1 VTPPD
6 AISALFG
13 LAVGYGQVALLW
25 LGQSGFAL
33 RFKDVSVVVDPFL
46 SHHPDRLTPPAFNPG
61 DADWIDVVACT
72 HEHLDHLDLDA
83 VSTLTAASSR
93 AVVVVPQ
100 PIVDMITHI
109 GIDPRRVIGIQPGRP
124 VKIQSLVIHAVPASH
139 GLKPQDAYNFGE
151 SISNGLIR
159 YVGYVLQSPG
169 ISLYHAGD
177 TIDYLTLAASLRDLD
192 VRLAL
197 LPINGRSPERE
208 SRDIVGNLDA
218 DEAVD
223 LAVRAGFQT
232 LIPMHYDMFAANL
245 GDPDRVVSAARGRDS
260 GIQVVIPEL
269 GKPFLYA
276 TEAP

>member
-1 VTPPD
+1 MARTWRSTRPCWPGKDYLVINMRTAVGARSTTTTWLARPHSWRRWSWRSSCAARAMAKRASVSASTCTHTPKTRSPLCGE
-6 AISALFG
+6 ASCNGVSSTLWPHGSMTRRYAMRSRKKTPFAPTRSSIKRW
-13 LAVGYGQVALLW
+13 VGYGQVALLW

-46 SHHPDRLTPPAFNPG
+46 SHHPDRLTLPAFNPG

-169 ISLYHAGD
+169 ISLY
-177 TIDYLTLAASLRDLD
+177 
-192 VRLAL
+192 
-197 LPINGRSPERE
+197 
-208 SRDIVGNLDA
+208 
-218 DEAVD
+218 
-223 LAVRAGFQT
+223 
-232 LIPMHYDMFAANL
+232 
-245 GDPDRVVSAARGRDS
+245 
-260 GIQVVIPEL
+260 
-269 GKPFLYA
+269 
-276 TEAP
+276 